1 MISRIK
7 ELGRHYDYAIII
19 TTLLLLAFGLI
30 MVYSS
35 STIWAVMVLHH
46 GSSTYFLKKQ
56 IIWSI
61 FALFAGSFGM
71 ILPYKMLKAFTKPIT
86 LVTVFLLVL
95 VILVG
100 KNSNGATSWL
110 SIGGFT
116 IQPSEI
122 AKLSLIIYLASVFSN
137 KQAFISDFKSGVLPP
152 LFVIAVFFLLI
163 AAQPDLGSAMI
174 VAGIAALMILC
185 SGMRTKHLLILFGLG
200 GGLVGVCF
208 SFMLKGYQA
217 QRFAAAYDPFSI
229 ANSGGLQLINSYI
242 AIASGGFAG
251 KGLGNSIEKAGFLPE
266 PHTDFIIAIISE
278 ELGVLGMSFVL
289 LCLLFIVIRGILVGI
304 KCRDVFGSLLAIGIS
319 CFIGVQAIINLGAA
333 TGLLPVT
340 GVTLPLVSYGGSS
353 LVMTM
358 FMIGIVVNIS
368 AFANRKAKS
377 IQQEVA

>member
-7 ELGRHYDYAIII
+7 ELARHYDYSIVI
-19 TTLLLLAFGLI
+19 TTLLLLTFGLV

-35 STIWAVMVLHH
+35 STIWSIMILH
-46 GSSTYFLKKQ
+46 GSSTYIFKRQ
-56 IIWSI
+56 ILWCIV
-61 FALFAGSFGM
+61 ALIAGSVGM
-71 ILPYKMLKAFTKPIT
+71 ILPYKMFKAFTKPIT
-86 LVTVFLLVL
+86 FGTLFLLVA
-95 VILVG
+95 VFLVG
-100 KNSNGATSWL
+100 SKSNGATSWF
-110 SIGGFT
+110 SVGGFS
-116 IQPSEI
+116 IQPTEI

-152 LFVIAVFFLLI
+152 LVVIGVFFLLI

-185 SGMRTKHLLILFGLG
+185 SGMRTKHLIFLFGLG
-200 GGLVGVCF
+200 GGTVAALFG
-208 SFMLKGYQA
+208 FMLRGYQMK
-217 QRFAAAYDPFSI
+217 RFAAAYHPFTI
-229 ANSGGLQLINSYI
+229 ANTEGWQLINSYI

-340 GVTLPLVSYGGSS
+340 GVPLPLVSYGGSS

-368 AFANRKAKS
+368 AFTNKKAKS